1 MPSVKVAK
9 VSEIPPGTKKS
20 IKASKTRVLLTN
32 VDGKFYATQ
41 SVCSHLNNPLFTGR
55 LQGDVIWCDKH
66 WAGFKVTTGE
76 VVKLPDGY
84 SLEKIPSLKTYQV
97 RVEGEDIVVDVP
109 E

>member
-1 MPSVKVAK
+1 MPEVKVAK

-20 IKASKTRVLLTN
+20 IKASKTRVLVSN

-55 LQGDVIWCDKH
+55 LQGSTIWCDMH
-66 WAGFKVTTGE
+66 WAAFKVITGE
-76 VVKLPDGY
+76 VVKLPEGY
-84 SLEKIPSLKTYQV
+84 SMDKIPPLKTYPV
-97 RVEGEDIVVDVP
+97 RVEGEDIIVEVP